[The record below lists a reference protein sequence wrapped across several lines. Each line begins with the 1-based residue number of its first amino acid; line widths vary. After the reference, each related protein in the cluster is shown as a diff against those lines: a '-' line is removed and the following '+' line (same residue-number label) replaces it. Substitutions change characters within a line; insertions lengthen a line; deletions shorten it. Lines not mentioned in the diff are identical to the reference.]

1 MVLACTLLFD
11 TLDNIE
17 NLEYNDTGGVLLKG
31 IDMIT
36 TSNFAEPSY
45 LGKTF
50 YGSGKILTKEG
61 NVSIKWR
68 YPIISKFKSKPYNA
82 IIEDVEN
89 NYKNQPLCNITNY
102 HAYTKLAVIV
112 WYTIDIDNWFFRSYY
127 FRGVSYFGIGKQ
139 NDWNV
144 LVLPDKQR
152 MFNRYDVFCGKTVR
166 VSIEKEKEQ
175 LIRACFGVDYND
187 YNITENYGKQ
197 INTYMLCNNPKFYH
211 TCDEFK
217 SFLKEADTYNAC
229 YEILRTGK
237 LPNF

>member
-17 NLEYNDTGGVLLKG
+17 NLEYIDTGGVLLKG
-31 IDMIT
+31 IDMIP
-36 TSNFAEPSY
+36 TSNFADTEPAC
-45 LGKTF
+45 LGKEF
-50 YGSGKILTKEG
+50 YGSGKILTKEEK
-61 NVSIKWR
+61 VSIKWR
-68 YPIISKFKSKPYNA
+68 YPIISKFKSKPYNT
-82 IIEDVEN
+82 IIGDAEN
-89 NYKNQPLCNITNY
+89 NHKNQPLCNITNC

-127 FRGVSYFGIGKQ
+127 FHSIIGKH

-152 MFNRYDVFCGKTVR
+152 MLKRYDVFCGKTVR

-175 LIRACFGVDYND
+175 LIRTCFGIDYND
-187 YNITENYGKQ
+187 YNITDENYGKK
-197 INTYMLCNNPKFYH
+197 IITYMLCNNPKFYR
-211 TCDEFK
+211 TCDELK